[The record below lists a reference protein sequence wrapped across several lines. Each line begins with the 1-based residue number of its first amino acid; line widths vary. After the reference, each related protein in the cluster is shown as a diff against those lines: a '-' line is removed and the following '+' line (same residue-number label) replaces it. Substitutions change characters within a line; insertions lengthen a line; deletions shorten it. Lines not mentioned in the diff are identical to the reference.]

1 MSYFKILF
9 LIKYSKVKCRFIV
22 SLLSVYCRFNVV
34 KLLLENSNSTAKEM
48 SKELSLSE
56 RTIER
61 ILKSL
66 QIKGVIERIGSKKM
80 GRWKVIKFD

>member
-1 MSYFKILF
+1 M
-9 LIKYSKVKCRFIV
+9 
-22 SLLSVYCRFNVV
+22 SVYVGLNVGNNNLNLTNSEDNVV